1 MNLEMKLEQKNKII
15 FNKTM
20 EEINLSFLNFKD
32 EYEYDDKQIKLLRL
46 NNLLANCYS
55 DIQKII
61 NDTDSKRDG
70 DS

>member
-1 MNLEMKLEQKNKII
+1 
-15 FNKTM
+15 M

>member
-1 MNLEMKLEQKNKII
+1 MKLEQKNKII